1 MKISN
6 PIDTPIA
13 KKLTPGRPPSRTLVA
28 IGKLAPGQALTVTF
42 KPGTSPTIET
52 VRSQVSGWASRLG
65 FKLSHRTNK
74 KSRLTIH
81 RI

>member
-1 MKISN
+1 MKISD
-6 PIDTPIA
+6 PINTSIS

-42 KPGTSPTIET
+42 RAGASPTIET

-65 FKLSHRTNK
+65 FKLSHRTDK
-74 KSRLTIH
+74 KGRLTIH
-81 RI
+81 RL